1 LVATWLSS
9 FVISFFVAVV
19 LVPPLREYSGR
30 LQLLDIPDTR
40 KIHAVAVP
48 RCGGIGIA
56 AGALIPVLLWGTL
69 DPAMQAYLVGAAIII
84 AFGLWDD
91 FRPLNFKWK
100 LVGQVAA
107 AMTVMQ
113 GGVLIEHVPLLG
125 IERAPHWLAYPI
137 TAVFLIGVTNAI
149 NLIDGL
155 DGLAGGCMLLTLS
168 AFAVLAYGT
177 NCPNPVLIALA
188 SMGALFGFLRYNTY
202 PASVFM
208 GDGGSQFLGFTAGVL
223 SVLMVGECQATPNL
237 GVVLLALGLP
247 VLDTALVIFERIAAG
262 RSPFSPD
269 KNHMHHK
276 LMAMGLRHHEVV
288 ALAYLTQGCMIGA
301 AFLLRDAAEW
311 MLLVGLFAVV
321 VGVLVG
327 LRVAVASGWKMR
339 EEIGAGE
346 FVERR
351 NLWLRQRSWL
361 PNCSNAGVRFAVA
374 GFLVLGALTPGTVPV
389 DVSVLAIAM
398 AVFAAAAM
406 IFFSARSALIVKIS
420 VYVAIAAVADI
431 VASWKEANEVLA
443 WVVDL
448 YLFAL
453 AAVLI
458 VAVRVTRRE
467 LFQLTPQDVLII
479 LLTLFVPTVF
489 AATLSHY
496 HIGKLLVMLVAL
508 FYASEFVLAKDG
520 PNFTVLKLCL
530 IASLCILGVR
540 GFLGQLG

>member
-1 LVATWLSS
+1 MVATWLSS
-9 FVISFFVAVV
+9 FVISFFVAVL

-30 LQLLDIPDTR
+30 LRLLDIPDTR
-40 KIHAVAVP
+40 KIHSVAVP

-56 AGALIPVLLWGTL
+56 AGALIPVLLWGAL
-69 DPAMQAYLVGAAIII
+69 NSAMQGYLVGAAIII

-100 LVGQVAA
+100 LVGQIIA

-125 IERAPHWLAYPI
+125 IYPAPHWVVYPI
-137 TAVFLIGVTNAI
+137 TALFLVGVTNAI

-177 NCPNPVLIALA
+177 DCPNPVLIALA

-223 SVLMVGECQATPNL
+223 SILMVGDCQATPNL
-237 GVVLLALGLP
+237 GVVLFALGLP
-247 VLDTALVIFERIAAG
+247 VLDTALVMFERIAAG
-262 RSPFSPD
+262 RSPFTPD
-269 KNHMHHK
+269 KNHVHHK
-276 LMAMGLRHHEVV
+276 LMAMGFRHHEVV

-301 AFLLRDAAEW
+301 AFLLRDSAEW
-311 MLLVGLFAVV
+311 VLLVGFAAIV
-321 VGVLVG
+321 VGVLVS
-327 LRVAVASGWKMR
+327 LRTAAASGWRVR
-339 EEIGAGE
+339 EEVGQHE

-351 NLWLRQRSWL
+351 NLWLRQRTWL
-361 PNCSNAGVRFAVA
+361 PSCSNAGVRYAVA

-389 DVSVLAIAM
+389 DVSVLALAM

-406 IFFSARSALIVKIS
+406 IFFSARSTLIVKVS
-420 VYVAIAAVADI
+420 VYVAVAAVADI
-431 VASWKEANEVLA
+431 VASWKETNQVLA
-443 WVVDL
+443 WTVDV

-520 PNFTVLKLCL
+520 PDFSVLKLCL
-530 IASLCILGVR
+530 LTSLCILGIR
-540 GFLGQLG
+540 GFLGHMG